1 MNKSLKEYLSDYQV
15 PEVMEFVKEKAN
27 VTELHRIVKTWE
39 RKVEIAEVMKS
50 IICL

>member
-27 VTELHRIVKTWE
+27 VTELHRIVTSWE
-39 RKVEIAEVMKS
+39 RKVEISEVMKS